1 MGNRDLKG
9 SRTHYQLP
17 IPWAIRFPSRK
28 ASDEFALQIE
38 NSLTTAM
45 SPKMFT
51 LVLPRPALTCARFQF
66 RDSTRV
72 PSVSSPRV
80 KQDVK
85 FPGIACAQ
93 ILACVRSSSVKPEIE
108 LWTRP
113 WLAHTYVTYI
123 YSNYRYLGNHPIHYV
138 LWYVRK
144 LRFSLDR
151 SPLRTPL
158 RMDST
163 II

>member
-17 IPWAIRFPSRK
+17 IPWPIRFPGRK

-66 RDSTRV
+66 RDSTRGSFCLKPTSKASCEV
-72 PSVSSPRV
+72 P
-80 KQDVK
+80 
-85 FPGIACAQ
+85 CAQ
-93 ILACVRSSSVKPEIE
+93 ILACVRSSSVKPEME
-108 LWTRP
+108 LWARP

-123 YSNYRYLGNHPIHYV
+123 YNNYRYLGNHLIHYV

-144 LRFSLDR
+144 LRSRLDR